1 MSQKLHNLLKTALV
15 LSEQFQTTLDTTPPA
30 SQNATTADGQ
40 QQQQP
45 PTADPLNIL
54 SNSAKSLRAQVTKLS
69 LLAITAPFTPSAI
82 STCLASVNDSVM
94 PSMVTAAL
102 LLTPSE
108 YTKAFSTE
116 ARILV
121 KTGLK
126 EFAVLIQEITNVAHE
141 LDPSFPPKN
150 GEQAN
155 GETKKK
161 ELSKQDKDVLTSQT
175 GRVWDVCDTITTLV
189 SQGVVGHVAKRVQ
202 QWHDLVKDAISEL
215 EEWDPEDE
223 DDGGFEELMGSDD
236 DDDDSDTENEDEDD
250 DGKNAEA
257 LQTQKKSLLR
267 ALKPIAQIYPAIIS
281 NRVKKGGFMAHTSQQ
296 IVKLESLTS
305 HLQSI
310 PDHVDEAAGSLYE
323 HNLDDCVKYLK
334 LAKTTAEKAIDLV
347 VLPWGEQQPEDK
359 FTVWSRTWRK
369 VMGDV
374 ISDVQK

>member
-30 SQNATTADGQ
+30 SQNASTTDGAQ
-40 QQQQP
+40 Q
-45 PTADPLNIL
+45 TADPLNIL

-102 LLTPSE
+102 LLTPGE
-108 YTKAFSTE
+108 FTKAFSTE
-116 ARILV
+116 ARMLV

-126 EFAVLIQEITNVAHE
+126 EFAVLVQEITNAAHE
-141 LDPSFPPKN
+141 LDPSFPSKN
-150 GEQAN
+150 GEQSN

-161 ELSKQDKDVLTSQT
+161 ELSKQEKDVLTSQT

-189 SQGVVGHVAKRVQ
+189 AQGIVGHVAKRVQ

-236 DDDDSDTENEDEDD
+236 EDSSAENEGDDEDED
-250 DGKNAEA
+250 KNVEG
-257 LQTQKKSLLR
+257 LRRQKKSLLR
-267 ALKPIAQIYPAIIS
+267 ALKPIAQIYPTIVT
-281 NRVKKGGFMAHTSQQ
+281 NRVKKGGLAANNAQQ
-296 IVKLESLTS
+296 IAKLETLTAN
-305 HLQSI
+305 LQSI

-323 HNLDDCVKYLK
+323 HNLDECVEYLK

-347 VLPWGEQQPEDK
+347 VSPWGDQQQEDK
-359 FTVWSRTWRK
+359 FMVWSRTWRK

-374 ISDVQK
+374 INDVQK

>member
-1 MSQKLHNLLKTALV
+1 MSQKLHNLLATALV
-15 LSEQFQTTLDTTPPA
+15 LSEQFQTTLDTTTPA
-30 SQNATTADGQ
+30 QNTTADGAQ
-40 QQQQP
+40 
-45 PTADPLNIL
+45 TADPLSIL

-102 LLTPSE
+102 LLTPGE

-126 EFAVLIQEITNVAHE
+126 EFAVLVQKISNIAHE
-141 LDPSFPPKN
+141 LDPSFPSKN
-150 GEQAN
+150 GEQSKDAEN
-155 GETKKK
+155 KKK
-161 ELSKQDKDVLTSQT
+161 ELSKQEKDVLTSQT

-236 DDDDSDTENEDEDD
+236 DNDEDSKSEDEGDD
-250 DGKNAEA
+250 EKDVEA

-267 ALKPIAQIYPAIIS
+267 SLKPVAQIYPAIVT
-281 NRVKKGGFMAHTSQQ
+281 NRVKKGGLTANNPQQ
-296 IVKLESLTS
+296 IAKLELLTAN
-305 HLQSI
+305 LQSI

-347 VLPWGEQQPEDK
+347 VFPWGEQQQEDK

-369 VMGDV
+369 VMDDV

>member
-1 MSQKLHNLLKTALV
+1 MSQKLHNLLTTALV
-15 LSEQFQTTLDTTPPA
+15 LSEQFQTTLDTTPPT
-30 SQNATTADGQ
+30 QNNTTAADGVQ
-40 QQQQP
+40 
-45 PTADPLNIL
+45 TADPLIIL

-102 LLTPSE
+102 LLTPGE

-126 EFAVLIQEITNVAHE
+126 EFAILVQEITNTAE
-141 LDPSFPPKN
+141 KLDPSFPSKS
-150 GEQAN
+150 GESSKDAEN
-155 GETKKK
+155 KKK
-161 ELSKQDKDVLTSQT
+161 ELSKQEKDVITSQT

-236 DDDDSDTENEDEDD
+236 DDDESNTENEDDD
-250 DGKNAEA
+250 DDEKDVEA

-267 ALKPIAQIYPAIIS
+267 ALKPIAQIYPAIVT
-281 NRVKKGGFMAHTSQQ
+281 NRVKKGGLTANNPQQ
-296 IVKLESLTS
+296 IAKLESLTAN
-305 HLQSI
+305 LQSI

-334 LAKTTAEKAIDLV
+334 LAKTTAEKTIDLV
-347 VLPWGEQQPEDK
+347 VFPLGEQQQEDK

>member
-1 MSQKLHNLLKTALV
+1 MSQKLHTLLKTALV

-30 SQNATTADGQ
+30 SQNATTTTTDGAQ
-40 QQQQP
+40 
-45 PTADPLNIL
+45 TADPLEIL
-54 SNSAKSLRAQVTKLS
+54 ANSSKSLRAQVTKLS

-82 STCLASVNDSVM
+82 STCLTSVNDSVM

-102 LLTPSE
+102 LLTPVE

-126 EFAVLIQEITNVAHE
+126 EFAVLIQEITNIAHE
-141 LDPSFPPKN
+141 LDPSFPPKS
-150 GEQAN
+150 GEQS
-155 GETKKK
+155 ETKKK
-161 ELSKQDKDVLTSQT
+161 ELSKEEKDALTSQT
-175 GRVWDVCDTITTLV
+175 GRVWDVCDTIMTLV

-236 DDDDSDTENEDEDD
+236 DDDSETENADEDGD
-250 DGKNAEA
+250 DSKDVEA
-257 LQTQKKSLLR
+257 LETQKKSLLR
-267 ALKPIAQIYPAIIS
+267 ALKPIAQIYPAIVT
-281 NRVKKGGFMAHTSQQ
+281 NRVKKGGLAVNNSQQ
-296 IVKLESLTS
+296 IAKLESLTAN
-305 HLQSI
+305 LQSI

-334 LAKTTAEKAIDLV
+334 LAKSTAEKAIDV
-347 VLPWGEQQPEDK
+347 VVFPWGEQQQEDK

-374 ISDVQK
+374 ISDRQP

>member
-1 MSQKLHNLLKTALV
+1 MSQKLHNLLTTALV
-15 LSEQFQTTLDTTPPA
+15 LSGQFQTTLDTTPPT
-30 SQNATTADGQ
+30 QNNTTAADGA
-40 QQQQP
+40 QP
-45 PTADPLNIL
+45 AEPLIIL

-94 PSMVTAAL
+94 PSMVTASL
-102 LLTPSE
+102 LLTPGE

-126 EFAVLIQEITNVAHE
+126 EFAVLVQEISNTAE
-141 LDPSFPPKN
+141 KLDPSFPSKSSEPSKDAEN
-150 GEQAN
+150 
-155 GETKKK
+155 KKK
-161 ELSKQDKDVLTSQT
+161 ELSKQEKDVLTSQT

-202 QWHDLVKDAISEL
+202 QWHDLVKDAINEL

-223 DDGGFEELMGSDD
+223 DDGGFEELIGSDD
-236 DDDDSDTENEDEDD
+236 DDDEESNTENEDVDD
-250 DGKNAEA
+250 DEKDVEA
-257 LQTQKKSLLR
+257 LQTQKKSVLR
-267 ALKPIAQIYPAIIS
+267 ALKPIAQIYPAIVT
-281 NRVKKGGFMAHTSQQ
+281 NRVKKGGLMADNPQQ
-296 IVKLESLTS
+296 IAKLELLTVN
-305 HLQSI
+305 LQSI

-347 VLPWGEQQPEDK
+347 VFSWGEQQQEDK
-359 FTVWSRTWRK
+359 FTVWSGTWRK

>member
-1 MSQKLHNLLKTALV
+1 MSQKLHNLLTTALV
-15 LSEQFQTTLDTTPPA
+15 LSEQFQTTLDTTPPT
-30 SQNATTADGQ
+30 QNNTTAADGVQ
-40 QQQQP
+40 
-45 PTADPLNIL
+45 TADPLIIL

-102 LLTPSE
+102 LLTPGE
-108 YTKAFSTE
+108 YTKAFLTE

-126 EFAVLIQEITNVAHE
+126 EFAILVQEITNTAE
-141 LDPSFPPKN
+141 KLDPSFPSKS
-150 GEQAN
+150 GESSKDAEN
-155 GETKKK
+155 KKK
-161 ELSKQDKDVLTSQT
+161 ELSKQEKDVITSQT

-236 DDDDSDTENEDEDD
+236 DDDESNTENEDDD
-250 DGKNAEA
+250 DDEKDVEA

-267 ALKPIAQIYPAIIS
+267 ALKPIAQIYPAIVT
-281 NRVKKGGFMAHTSQQ
+281 NRVKKGGLTANNPQQ
-296 IVKLESLTS
+296 IAKLESLTAN
-305 HLQSI
+305 LQSI

-334 LAKTTAEKAIDLV
+334 LAKTTAEKTIDLV
-347 VLPWGEQQPEDK
+347 VFPLGEQQQEDK

>member
-1 MSQKLHNLLKTALV
+1 MSQKLHNLLNTALV
-15 LSEQFQTTLDTTPPA
+15 LSEQFQQTLDTTPPA
-30 SQNATTADGQ
+30 SQNATPQ
-40 QQQQP
+40 HQEQI
-45 PTADPLNIL
+45 ADPLIIL
-54 SNSAKSLRAQVTKLS
+54 SNSTKSLRAQVTKLS

-82 STCLASVNDSVM
+82 STCLVSVNDSVM

-102 LLTPSE
+102 LLTPGE

-126 EFAVLIQEITNVAHE
+126 EFAVLVQEIINAAE
-141 LDPSFPPKN
+141 NLDPSFPSRNDGYAKSA
-150 GEQAN
+150 EDR
-155 GETKKK
+155 KK
-161 ELSKQDKDVLTSQT
+161 ELEKQEKDILTSQT
-175 GRVWDVCDTITTLV
+175 GRVWDVCDTITTLI

-223 DDGGFEELMGSDD
+223 DDGGFEELMSSDD
-236 DDDDSDTENEDEDD
+236 DDDDEDENQSSENEDDEKDV
-250 DGKNAEA
+250 EA
-257 LQTQKKSLLR
+257 LQSQKKSLLR
-267 ALKPIAQIYPAIIS
+267 ALKPIAQVYPAVVS
-281 NRVKKGGFMAHTSQQ
+281 NRVKKGGLTANIPQQ
-296 IVKLESLTS
+296 IAKLELLTS
-305 HLQSI
+305 NLQSI

-323 HNLDDCVKYLK
+323 HNLDECQKYLK
-334 LAKTTAEKAIDLV
+334 LAKTTAESAIDMV
-347 VLPWGEQQPEDK
+347 VFPWGGEQEDK

>member
-1 MSQKLHNLLKTALV
+1 MSQKLHNLLTTSLV
-15 LSEQFQTTLDTTPPA
+15 LSEQFQTTLDTTPPT
-30 SQNATTADGQ
+30 QNNTTAADGAQ
-40 QQQQP
+40 
-45 PTADPLNIL
+45 TADPLIIL

-102 LLTPSE
+102 LLTPGE

-126 EFAVLIQEITNVAHE
+126 EFAILVQEITNTAE
-141 LDPSFPPKN
+141 KLDPSFPSKS
-150 GEQAN
+150 GESSKDAEN
-155 GETKKK
+155 KKK
-161 ELSKQDKDVLTSQT
+161 ELSKQEKDVITSQT

-223 DDGGFEELMGSDD
+223 DDGGFEELMGSDGDDDESNTENED
-236 DDDDSDTENEDEDD
+236 DDDDEKDV
-250 DGKNAEA
+250 EA

-267 ALKPIAQIYPAIIS
+267 ALKPIAQIYPAIVT
-281 NRVKKGGFMAHTSQQ
+281 NRVKKGGLTANNPQQ
-296 IVKLESLTS
+296 IAKLESLTAN
-305 HLQSI
+305 LQSI

-334 LAKTTAEKAIDLV
+334 LAKTTAEKTIDLV
-347 VLPWGEQQPEDK
+347 VFPLGEQQQEDR

>member
-1 MSQKLHNLLKTALV
+1 MSQKLHNLLTTALV
-15 LSEQFQTTLDTTPPA
+15 LSEQFQTTLDTTPPT
-30 SQNATTADGQ
+30 QNNTTADGAQ
-40 QQQQP
+40 
-45 PTADPLNIL
+45 TADPLIIL

-102 LLTPSE
+102 LLTPGE

-126 EFAVLIQEITNVAHE
+126 EFAVLVQEITNVAHE
-141 LDPSFPPKN
+141 LDPSFPSKHA
-150 GEQAN
+150 EQSKDA
-155 GETKKK
+155 ETKKK
-161 ELSKQDKDVLTSQT
+161 ELSKQEKDVLTSQT
-175 GRVWDVCDTITTLV
+175 GRIWDVCDTITTLV

-236 DDDDSDTENEDEDD
+236 DDDSSSENEDDD
-250 DGKNAEA
+250 EKDVEA

-267 ALKPIAQIYPAIIS
+267 ALKPIAQIYPAIVT
-281 NRVKKGGFMAHTSQQ
+281 NRVKKGGLTANNSQQ
-296 IVKLESLTS
+296 IAKLESLTS
-305 HLQSI
+305 NLQSI

-323 HNLDDCVKYLK
+323 HNLDECVQFLK

-347 VLPWGEQQPEDK
+347 VFPWGEQQQDDK

-374 ISDVQK
+374 VSDV

>member
-1 MSQKLHNLLKTALV
+1 MSQKLHNLLTTALV
-15 LSEQFQTTLDTTPPA
+15 LSEQFQTTLDTTPPT
-30 SQNATTADGQ
+30 QNNTTAADGAQ
-40 QQQQP
+40 
-45 PTADPLNIL
+45 TADALIIL

-102 LLTPSE
+102 LLTPGE

-126 EFAVLIQEITNVAHE
+126 EFATLVQEITNTAE
-141 LDPSFPPKN
+141 KLDPSFPSKS
-150 GEQAN
+150 GESSKDAEN
-155 GETKKK
+155 KKK
-161 ELSKQDKDVLTSQT
+161 ELSKQEKDVITSQT

-236 DDDDSDTENEDEDD
+236 DDDESNTENEDDD
-250 DGKNAEA
+250 DDEKDVEA

-267 ALKPIAQIYPAIIS
+267 ALKPIAQIYPAIVT
-281 NRVKKGGFMAHTSQQ
+281 NRVKKGGLTANNPQQ
-296 IVKLESLTS
+296 IAKLESLTAN
-305 HLQSI
+305 LQSI

-334 LAKTTAEKAIDLV
+334 LAKTTAEKTIDLV
-347 VLPWGEQQPEDK
+347 VFPLGEQQQEDK

>member
-1 MSQKLHNLLKTALV
+1 MSQKLHNLLTTALV
-15 LSEQFQTTLDTTPPA
+15 LSEQFQTTLDTTPPT
-30 SQNATTADGQ
+30 QNNTTAADGA
-40 QQQQP
+40 QP
-45 PTADPLNIL
+45 SDPLIIL

-102 LLTPSE
+102 LLTPGE

-116 ARILV
+116 AQILV
-121 KTGLK
+121 KTSLK
-126 EFAVLIQEITNVAHE
+126 EFAVLVQEISNTAE
-141 LDPSFPPKN
+141 KLDPSFPSKN
-150 GEQAN
+150 GEPSKDAEN
-155 GETKKK
+155 KKK
-161 ELSKQDKDVLTSQT
+161 ELSKQEKDVLTSQT

-215 EEWDPEDE
+215 EEWDPEEE
-223 DDGGFEELMGSDD
+223 DDGGFAELMGSDD
-236 DDDDSDTENEDEDD
+236 DGDESNTENEDDD
-250 DGKNAEA
+250 DDEKDVEA

-267 ALKPIAQIYPAIIS
+267 ALKPIAQIYPAIVT
-281 NRVKKGGFMAHTSQQ
+281 NRVKKGGLTADNPQQ
-296 IVKLESLTS
+296 IAKLELLTVN
-305 HLQSI
+305 LQSV

-347 VLPWGEQQPEDK
+347 VFSWGEQQQEDK

-374 ISDVQK
+374 VSDVQK